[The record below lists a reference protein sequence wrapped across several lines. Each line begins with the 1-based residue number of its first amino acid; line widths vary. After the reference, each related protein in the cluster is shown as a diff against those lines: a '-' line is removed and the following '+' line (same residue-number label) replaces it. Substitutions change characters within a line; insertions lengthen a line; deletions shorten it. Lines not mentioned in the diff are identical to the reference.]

1 VNVLHITPYYAPAWA
16 LGGVVRAVSALAE
29 AQAQR
34 GDLVRVLTTD
44 IADLQG
50 RRLAAL
56 EEVRNGV
63 HVQRAP
69 NALPRLRARYNL
81 STPKNFG
88 KLLRAALSQA
98 QIVHLHE
105 FRTLETLLTLRAK
118 PSAPIILSP
127 HGTLSQATGRSA
139 LKRLWDQLLG
149 RYTARHIT
157 GVAALTEIE
166 QREVEVYWR
175 RFKLPLPPIRVIP
188 NGVDEDIWTGLA
200 QPSLNDDIAALR
212 RRFNISDVPIVLFLG
227 RLHPRKGLQYLI
239 PAFGR
244 ALQSGAQGHLL
255 IVGADAG
262 MLSEVKRLIAAHGLH
277 ERVTVTGLLEGRER
291 IAALAA
297 AEIFALPAIG
307 EGLSLAAIEAAASGC
322 ALILTEGCNLPEA
335 AAHGAGMIVERT
347 IESVAEALERLLRS
361 PNLRHEMGN
370 AARQWAEKTFRWQ
383 EIAQQMAQFYAD
395 CAILIG
401 Q

>member
-1 VNVLHITPYYAPAWA
+1 MNVLHITPYYAPAWA

-34 GDLVRVLTTD
+34 GDHVCVLTTD
-44 IADLQG
+44 IADLRG
-50 RRLAAL
+50 GRLAVL
-56 EEVRNGV
+56 EEMRNGV

-88 KLLRAALSQA
+88 KLLRSALSQA
-98 QIVHLHE
+98 QVIHLHE
-105 FRTLETLLTLRAK
+105 FRTLEALLTLRAE

-127 HGTLSQATGRSA
+127 HGTLSQVTGRSA

-149 RYTARHIT
+149 RYMARRIT

-166 QREVEVYWR
+166 QHEVEAYWQ
-175 RFKLPLPPIRVIP
+175 RFKLPPPPIRVIP
-188 NGVDEDIWTGLA
+188 NGVDEDIWKGLA
-200 QPSLNDDIAALR
+200 QPFLNDDIAALR
-212 RRFNISDVPIVLFLG
+212 RRFDISDAPIVLFLG
-227 RLHPRKGLQYLI
+227 RLHQRKGLQYLI
-239 PAFGR
+239 PAFGQ
-244 ALQSGAQGHLL
+244 ALQSGTQGHLL

-262 MLSEVKRLIAAHGLH
+262 MLSEVKCLIAAHSLQK
-277 ERVTVTGLLEGRER
+277 RVTVTGLLEGRER

-335 AAHGAGMIVERT
+335 SAHGAGMIVERT
-347 IESVAEALERLLRS
+347 IESIAEALERLLRLPS
-361 PNLRHEMGN
+361 LRHEMGA
-370 AARQWAEKTFRWQ
+370 AARQWAEKNFRWSK
-383 EIAQQMAQFYAD
+383 IAGQMAQFYAE